1 MQNISEKKITY
12 NLLGLIFLVAPTI
25 LGILE
30 RNTISKMLTK
40 GELDGLPIAIYT
52 ILMFLLGILFLFYGL
67 GQYLI
72 NKKSR
77 ISANLAIWA
86 LIIGIGGIFIVYF
99 GLMGGENESP
109 MFIAIFPFMGIG
121 IILLFTS
128 LIYLLISVFKKP
140 GQDSNQ
146 TI

>member
-1 MQNISEKKITY
+1 MRNIGENKITY

-30 RNTISKMLTK
+30 KDTIGKMFTK
-40 GELDGLPIAIYT
+40 GESDGLLIAIYI
-52 ILMFLLGILFLFYGL
+52 ILMFLLGVLFLFYGL
-67 GQYLI
+67 GQYQI
-72 NKKSR
+72 NKNSR
-77 ISANLAIWA
+77 TSVILAIWA
-86 LIIGIGGIFIVYF
+86 LIIGIGGISIVYF

-109 MFIAIFPFMGIG
+109 MFIAMFPFIGIS

-128 LIYLLISVFKKP
+128 LIYLLISVFKRP
-140 GQDSNQ
+140 GQDTNR